1 MNRKQVIA
9 LTQAHRNNL
18 EALGVKTLELFG
30 SVARDEDSPES
41 DIDFLV
47 EFTIEPTLFD
57 LFRVQHYLE
66 DLLGSE
72 IDLGTRTALK
82 AHLREPVIK
91 DAIRVFLETGGCE
104 FAIFWQQFM
113 PFRSALLGCVFET
126 FEDDETL
133 VKAVLYDFI
142 IIGEASANMPA
153 EVQQRY
159 P

>member
-30 SVARDEDSPES
+30 SVARDEADPES

-91 DAIRVFLETGGCE
+91 DAIRVF
-104 FAIFWQQFM
+104 
-113 PFRSALLGCVFET
+113 
-126 FEDDETL
+126 
-133 VKAVLYDFI
+133 
-142 IIGEASANMPA
+142 
-153 EVQQRY
+153 
-159 P
+159 